1 MRYPTSETAAKIEG
15 YEKEPWAIDEQG
27 NKINPHDFW
36 NFERAAQNPN
46 APLETLFDFPKGRGG
61 FGYSPQYQTIL
72 KKYADF
78 PKLFQKLYKGQEV
91 RTVTDAKGNTWYEV
105 DVPKGY
111 LSREWQFK
119 RGGKITI
126 NNIEI

>member
-15 YEKEPWAIDEQG
+15 YQSKTGWFTPEGQELDPLTSAQF
-27 NKINPHDFW
+27 NPVTG
-36 NFERAAQNPN
+36 NFE
-46 APLETLFDFPKGRGG
+46 APVGTVIKPV
-61 FGYSPQYQTIL
+61 YSPEHQTIL

-78 PKLFQKLYKGQEV
+78 PKLFQKLYKGQNV
-91 RTVTDAKGNTWYEV
+91 RIVTDAKGNTWYEI

-126 NNIEI
+126 NNTEI